1 MNRPVQPDPQA
12 IRTTIDAIAQRAK
25 ADPAF
30 LTQLQDD
37 PVGVLSGAGLP
48 DQAIVQAMREL
59 GLEPE
64 VSGYMEQL
72 DY

>member
-1 MNRPVQPDPQA
+1 MNTPAQPDSQA
-12 IRTTIDAIAQRAK
+12 IRATIDAIAQRAK
-25 ADPAF
+25 AEPAF

-37 PVGVLSGAGLP
+37 PIGVLSGTGLP
-48 DQAIVQAMREL
+48 EQAIYQAMREL